1 MSGKS
6 ATEATHT
13 ASRGSGCAK
22 RAQSTL
28 VVRVAGAG
36 RLPPSARKP
45 RLIAQACRRALRSR
59 PRKPGLALRGE
70 VNIVFLDSRAM
81 RSLNKRF
88 HGRDRDTDVLAFP
101 YDAPFGRPA
110 QRPFG
115 DIFVCADRAKAQARE
130 LGHTTLAEAIIL
142 VAHGALHLLGH
153 DDDSPRR
160 RAAMDRLQAGVW
172 RSLGRP

>member
-1 MSGKS
+1 MRSKS
-6 ATEATHT
+6 TP
-13 ASRGSGCAK
+13 
-22 RAQSTL
+22 
-28 VVRVAGAG
+28 VIRVAGVG
-36 RLPPSARKP
+36 RLPLSARKP
-45 RLIAQACRRALRSR
+45 RLIARACRKALLSR
-59 PRKPGLALRGE
+59 PRKPGLAVTGE
-70 VNIVFLDSRAM
+70 INIVFLGSRAM
-81 RSLNKRF
+81 RSLNRRF

-101 YDAPFGRPA
+101 YDAPFGRSA

-172 RSLGRP
+172 RSLGSP